1 MCEAGVSAAA
11 ISFVE
16 LSFVVEEEEKA
27 MVLGL
32 KSCMLLKGFG

>member
-1 MCEAGVSAAA
+1 MCEAGVSAAD

-16 LSFVVEEEEKA
+16 LSFVVEEEKA
-27 MVLGL
+27 MMLGL